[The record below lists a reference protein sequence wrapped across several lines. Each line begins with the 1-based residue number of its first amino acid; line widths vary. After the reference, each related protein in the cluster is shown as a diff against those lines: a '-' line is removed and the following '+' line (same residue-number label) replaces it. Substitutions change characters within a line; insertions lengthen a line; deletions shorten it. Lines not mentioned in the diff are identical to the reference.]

1 MRVPVSCQIYP
12 PPVSVDVSLLPP
24 LTDAQ
29 GDAMKKIMGSAQ
41 IPQAQKMKY
50 LGEWKKAKETGKM
63 PSSSGQEIR
72 GDMSLKDILALMEVR
87 AEKAL
92 QDGSL
97 NPKWGKAI
105 SDLKG
110 RRFWVIPTD
119 QTPDC
124 AAMSASGET
133 LDVRYM
139 ARLEVREKVLQLC
152 EAEGVHLDSDYFTNR
167 TPEDRSSELEKG

>member
-1 MRVPVSCQIYP
+1 MRVPVSSQIYP
-12 PPVSVDVSLLPP
+12 LPVSVDASLLPP

-29 GDAMKKIMGSAQ
+29 GDAMKKIMGSTK

-50 LGEWKKAKETGKM
+50 LSEWQKAKQSGKM
-63 PSSSGQEIR
+63 PTSSAQELR
-72 GDMSLKDILALMEVR
+72 ADMSLKDILALMEVR

-92 QDGSL
+92 QDGSI

-110 RRFWVIPTD
+110 RRFWVIPSD

-124 AAMSASGET
+124 AAMVASGET

-139 ARLEVREKVLQLC
+139 ARLEVPLT
-152 EAEGVHLDSDYFTNR
+152 S
-167 TPEDRSSELEKG
+167 